1 MPQLS
6 IVSSYPA
13 PITFTSSSTPTPNA
27 QSLLYPS
34 VASAPPTPQPTTP
47 RYASA
52 YPPPQRPSSA
62 AASEAASAI
71 ADYDDEEGGRQRG
84 TATVDCTS
92 SRYRSSSAVGASSV
106 VSAAAESLV
115 ALFSFR
121 SSPTVGLACFNH
133 SSPTLRLSVIHDN
146 LSSTLTMTALLE
158 MNAGE
163 VLVVGDTKRA
173 AAGDG
178 GGGGG
183 GGGVVD
189 RLRGWDVV
197 QLVPVS
203 RRYFNEMVGR
213 EMLATL
219 CGETSVRIAS
229 LDSSHYLCVC
239 AAAAL
244 LRHVREQLS
253 VHIAPQSLHLSVTP
267 LRQLMKIDVRTAAAL
282 ELIACRNPSATAA
295 SNSQPRPA
303 PSSVSAA
310 AKKPPRTLF
319 DALNRTRTT
328 AGARLLRSSLLQ
340 PFRQPDA
347 INARLDAVEE
357 LLTRQVTLSP
367 LSSLIA
373 DFNHFDSTLTQC
385 LVHLPPD
392 TSVLAA
398 REAAAQQKD
407 GARSST
413 LLHIMALR
421 RWMPSMQS
429 VAVLLADCSSALL
442 TSIHQTMSDPI
453 TADIDA
459 RISAVLDE
467 SVVCSRGSDFISL
480 RNSLVCA
487 VREGVDSYLDTAR
500 QVYVDT
506 LRDINGEL
514 NRINDIMRAA
524 GGGEQTESSQ
534 DVLDR
539 ETGALGGPDGV
550 GRRKQPQADNI
561 KRDCKLMFTH
571 GRGFHVQLPAVL
583 LAHHQAMA
591 RQPHS
596 HLGSSVTAAAASSS
610 QTSATRQDCILFQ
623 QPVVRGKTASAT
635 TQALLSL
642 STRAAEQFSE
652 VMTLSSTHIIP
663 LLAYL
668 RSSLPFLVLASDK
681 LALLDLLLS
690 FMHNI
695 TNASHCYCR
704 PNISRHGQMALKDAV
719 HPLQYAILPA
729 STCVSNHVFLD
740 RDCNVNILTG
750 ANGIDQAA
758 TQEFCAISDRSHRRH
773 TLLM

>member
-1 MPQLS
+1 MDLDTDDDYRAPTSTHLDRS
-6 IVSSYPA
+6 SSSYYCA
-13 PITFTSSSTPTPNA
+13 
-27 QSLLYPS
+27 
-34 VASAPPTPQPTTP
+34 
-47 RYASA
+47 
-52 YPPPQRPSSA
+52 
-62 AASEAASAI
+62 
-71 ADYDDEEGGRQRG
+71 
-84 TATVDCTS
+84 
-92 SRYRSSSAVGASSV
+92 SSAVGASSV
-106 VSAAAESLV
+106 VSSAASESLV
-115 ALFSFR
+115 AVFSFR
-121 SSPTVGLACFNH
+121 SSPTVGLACFSH
-133 SSPTLRLSVIHDN
+133 SSPTLRLSIIHDN

-158 MNAGE
+158 MNASD

-173 AAGDG
+173 SAGSDAAV
-178 GGGGG
+178 G

-189 RLRGWDVV
+189 RLRCWGAV
-197 QLVPVS
+197 QLVPIP
-203 RRYFNEMVGR
+203 RRHFNELVGR

-219 CGETSVRIAS
+219 CSETSVRTAS

-253 VHIAPQSLHLSVTP
+253 VHVAPQSLHLSVTP
-267 LRQLMKIDVRTAAAL
+267 LRQLMKLDVRTAAAL
-282 ELIACRNPSATAA
+282 ELVACRDPAAVAT
-295 SNSQPRPA
+295 STSKPRPA

-340 PFRQPDA
+340 PFREPDA

-357 LLTRQVTLSP
+357 LLTKQVTLSP

-407 GARSST
+407 GTRSST
-413 LLHIMALR
+413 LLHIMAMR

-429 VAVLLADCSSALL
+429 VATLLADCNSALL
-442 TSIHQTMSDPI
+442 TSIHLTMSDSL

-467 SVVCSRGSDFISL
+467 SVMCSRGSDFISL

-487 VREGVDSYLDTAR
+487 VREGVDSFLDTTR

-506 LRDINGEL
+506 LRDINSEL
-514 NRINDIMRAA
+514 NRVNEIMRRA
-524 GGGEQTESSQ
+524 GGGEQMEKPQ

-539 ETGALGGPDGV
+539 ETGAVGGPEGG
-550 GRRKQPQADNI
+550 GRRRARQQVDSV
-561 KRDCKLMFTH
+561 KRECKLVFTH
-571 GRGFHVQLPAVL
+571 ARGFHVQLPAVL
-583 LAHHQAMA
+583 LAHHQAIA
-591 RQPHS
+591 RQPES
-596 HLGSSVTAAAASSS
+596 RFGSSIAAAATTSS
-610 QTSATRQDCILFQ
+610 QSSMIRQDCVLFQ

-652 VMTLSSTHIIP
+652 VMTLSSTHITP

-668 RSSLPFLVLASDK
+668 RSKLPFLVLASDK

-704 PNISRHGQMALKDAV
+704 PNIRRHGQMALKDAI
-719 HPLQYAILPA
+719 HPLQHAILPP
-729 STCVSNHVFLD
+729 STCVPNHVFLD

-750 ANGIDQAA
+750 ANGTRRRRPAH
-758 TQEFCAISDRSHRRH
+758 RSLAVLTHYH
-773 TLLM
+773 SLLCC